1 MTAGELGGRLL
12 GSSGASGPPARG
24 IQPKRRGT
32 PQVTPSIGIREL
44 AASVSAVVAAV
55 ARSGRPAVVTKHG
68 SPVAA
73 VIPIADLHELLL
85 ARAAR
90 AGDAA
95 GAAGAA
101 GGEQTLPDSRPKRVG
116 RPLAAESG
124 ESAAI

>member
-95 GAAGAA
+95 GAAG
-101 GGEQTLPDSRPKRVG
+101 GEQTLPDSRPKRVG